1 MIDRYLEFIGSW
13 LARIPT
19 SVSIGLVVVFCV
31 GTGMLLAF
39 LGPKRGSRWS
49 ALLALLEYLFLLLFL
64 AVLRRKIQDF
74 HECGLIPFASY
85 RPVLDGTRP
94 VSAQVVANVLAFVPV
109 GVLLGCAFGRMK
121 WWKVLLVGGGVSLVI
136 EVLQFVFKKGYA
148 EFDDVFH
155 NALGCVVGYGVYWG
169 VARIVGMLSKKQD
182 EEMNE
187 IKNDEQKA
195 ESFLE
200 TVITIKK

>member
-13 LARIPT
+13 LSRIPT

-31 GTGMLLAF
+31 GTGLLLAF
-39 LGPKRGSRWS
+39 MGPKRGLKWS
-49 ALLALLEYLFLLLFL
+49 AGLALVEYLFLLLFL
-64 AVLRRKIQDF
+64 AVLRRKVQDY

-109 GVLLGCAFGRMK
+109 GLLLGCAFGRMK
-121 WWKVLLVGGGVSLVI
+121 WWIVVLIGGGVSLVI

-155 NALGCVVGYGVYWG
+155 NALGCLIGYGVYVG
-169 VARIVGMLSKKQD
+169 IARLW
-182 EEMNE
+182 
-187 IKNDEQKA
+187 
-195 ESFLE
+195 
-200 TVITIKK
+200 TVLRQAQEPPITK

>member
-1 MIDRYLEFIGSW
+1 MINRYLEFIGSW
-13 LARIPT
+13 LGRIPT

-31 GTGMLLAF
+31 GTGLLLAF
-39 LGPKRGSRWS
+39 MGPKRGLRWS
-49 ALLALLEYLFLLLFL
+49 AGLALLEYLFLLLFL
-64 AVLRRKIQDF
+64 AVLRRKVQDF

-109 GVLLGCAFGRMK
+109 GLLLGCVFGRMK
-121 WWKVLLVGGGVSLVI
+121 WWKVVLFGGGVSLVI

-155 NALGCVVGYGVYWG
+155 NALGCVVGYGVYVG
-169 VARIVGMLSKKQD
+169 IARLWAVLRQAQ
-182 EEMNE
+182 EPP
-187 IKNDEQKA
+187 
-195 ESFLE
+195 
-200 TVITIKK
+200 ITK

>member
-1 MIDRYLEFIGSW
+1 M
-13 LARIPT
+13 
-19 SVSIGLVVVFCV
+19 
-31 GTGMLLAF
+31 GTGLLLAF

-49 ALLALLEYLFLLLFL
+49 AGLALLEYLFLLLFL
-64 AVLRRKIQDF
+64 AVLRRKVQDF

-109 GVLLGCAFGRMK
+109 GLLLGCAFGRIK
-121 WWKVLLVGGGVSLVI
+121 WWKVLLIGGGVSLVI

-155 NALGCVVGYGVYWG
+155 NALGCIVGYVVYMVVRWVVERVKNKREGVELTRKKMTKG
-169 VARIVGMLSKKQD
+169 RFLSHARP
-182 EEMNE
+182 
-187 IKNDEQKA
+187 
-195 ESFLE
+195 FLD
-200 TVITIKK
+200 